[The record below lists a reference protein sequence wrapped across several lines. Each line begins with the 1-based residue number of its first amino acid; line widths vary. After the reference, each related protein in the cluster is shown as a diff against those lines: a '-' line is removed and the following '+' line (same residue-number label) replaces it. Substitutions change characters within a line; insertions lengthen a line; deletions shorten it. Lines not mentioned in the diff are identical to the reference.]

1 MAKFVVL
8 NSMLKSILNYSG
20 KWINTRQH
28 SDVQVFTHWHSK
40 IALPPL
46 LQGQCRPFTSS
57 PVPPPPLQ
65 QMQPFPPLLMPLPR
79 LPPPSEEKDPLLH
92 LVRQGQLRLER
103 LLRLA
108 ASLFNCP
115 RLFSKFVLARPS
127 VWLSLETSKAKAE
140 PLASHNAL
148 IFQVYW

>member
-57 PVPPPPLQ
+57 PVPPSP
-65 QMQPFPPLLMPLPR
+65 
-79 LPPPSEEKDPLLH
+79 
-92 LVRQGQLRLER
+92 
-103 LLRLA
+103 LA
-108 ASLFNCP
+108 ANAAIST
-115 RLFSKFVLARPS
+115 
-127 VWLSLETSKAKAE
+127 TSN
-140 PLASHNAL
+140 ASAPTAST
-148 IFQVYW
+148 I